1 MVTVGKK
8 AFCIQGCGTA
18 GSCCSDG
25 LTIAVIDDIAG
36 SENAE
41 LVGGG
46 GGVLDLDVALVVE
59 INLSREQFRAGIM
72 PNGDEQARG
81 IQV

>member
-18 GSCCSDG
+18 GPCCGDG
-25 LTIAVIDDIAG
+25 LTIAVIDDITG
-36 SENAE
+36 SENAD

-46 GGVLDLDVALVVE
+46 RGVLDLDIALVVE
-59 INLSREQFRAGIM
+59 INLSREQFRAGIV
-72 PNGDEQARG
+72 PNRDEQARG
-81 IQV
+81 IEV

>member
-18 GSCCSDG
+18 GPCCSDG
-25 LTIAVIDDIAG
+25 LTIAVIDDITG
-36 SENAE
+36 SENAD

-46 GGVLDLDVALVVE
+46 RGVLDADIALVVE
-59 INLSREQFRAGIM
+59 TNLSREQFRAGIM
-72 PNGDEQARG
+72 PNRNEQARG
-81 IQV
+81 IEV